1 MGEEDNE
8 EGATQDRPGQ
18 QHSTNQQPCPCPCP
32 LNNGEARR
40 GETKTE
46 TEQKDA
52 TLVPSREVEKSP
64 RPLELVLASGLVLF
78 FNTRRREEKRRERE
92 ERRERK
98 QRIGFEIRKR
108 GLVCVGKGEREEKPV
123 KGSE

>member
-1 MGEEDNE
+1 M
-8 EGATQDRPGQ
+8 
-18 QHSTNQQPCPCPCP
+18 
-32 LNNGEARR
+32 NNGEARR

-78 FNTRRREEKRRERE
+78 FNTRRREEKRREEKTKRRERE

-108 GLVCVGKGEREEKPV
+108 GLVCVGKGERE
-123 KGSE
+123 